1 MVKCFTGDKYLC
13 EQALLKELPENR
25 DCINYLESDKFDN
38 EEYGFLFSISF
49 LGGSKTLVFKTDTL
63 DANETLLDALSED
76 INNNLYIICRKLV
89 KNRKISNK
97 LKVMGVITE
106 LNVTPDMVLKIFNEF
121 GTEHAEYIA
130 KRIGLYEKDNII
142 EGSAIANWHDS
153 LSLLDDITTTAI
165 DSIIPAFKKDNVWA
179 LKDALMNCNGKLVM
193 ELADNILVEQN
204 SIAVLS
210 ACLIDFRNALKL
222 SYFKGDKKKIERA
235 KKEANIR
242 YVPYLCEQYTTKQLN
257 NCFERILLGIQHLK
271 SGYSELELKSVLGYC
286 LNELEH

>member
-49 LGGSKTLVFKTDTL
+49 IGGSKTLVFKTDTL
-63 DANETLLDALSED
+63 DANETLLDALNED

-97 LKVMGVITE
+97 LRAMGVITE

-153 LSLLDDITTTAI
+153 LSLL
-165 DSIIPAFKKDNVWA
+165 
-179 LKDALMNCNGKLVM
+179 
-193 ELADNILVEQN
+193 
-204 SIAVLS
+204 
-210 ACLIDFRNALKL
+210 
-222 SYFKGDKKKIERA
+222 GDH
-235 KKEANIR
+235 
-242 YVPYLCEQYTTKQLN
+242 N
-257 NCFERILLGIQHLK
+257 NCH
-271 SGYSELELKSVLGYC
+271 
-286 LNELEH
+286 